1 MSKNMSQSNMS
12 QEIAEILNSEDIYD
26 DMPELEKINETT
38 KYLMEEREKYNAK
51 LKIWKMR
58 EEAQE
63 ADKKTCLQLQHLF
76 HMARLM
82 GTLPYLKTKE
92 KMMNYLNR
100 SGDPDWTAGYI
111 WSLADS
117 NKIDWVKGYGD
128 STPYEKYKK
137 DMNRALAKYVR
148 PE

>member
-1 MSKNMSQSNMS
+1 MSQTMSQSNMS
-12 QEIAEILNSEDIYD
+12 QTTEDIYD
-26 DMPELEKINETT
+26 DMPELEKINETVE
-38 KYLMEEREKYNAK
+38 MRADEEK
-51 LKIWKMR
+51 
-58 EEAQE
+58 
-63 ADKKTCLQLQHLF
+63 DKKTCLQLQNIF
-76 HMARLM
+76 HMAMLM

-111 WSLADS
+111 WGLANN

-128 STPYEKYKK
+128 PTPYEKYKT
-137 DMNRALAKYVR
+137 DMNEALAKYVR

>member
-1 MSKNMSQSNMS
+1 MSQTMSQSNMS
-12 QEIAEILNSEDIYD
+12 QTTEVLNSEDIYD
-26 DMPELEKINETT
+26 DMPVLERINETAE
-38 KYLMEEREKYNAK
+38 MRADEEK
-51 LKIWKMR
+51 
-58 EEAQE
+58 
-63 ADKKTCLQLQHLF
+63 DKKTCLQLQHLF
-76 HMARLM
+76 HMAMLM

-128 STPYEKYKK
+128 PTPYEKYKT
-137 DMNRALAKYVR
+137 DMNEALAKYLLA
-148 PE
+148 E